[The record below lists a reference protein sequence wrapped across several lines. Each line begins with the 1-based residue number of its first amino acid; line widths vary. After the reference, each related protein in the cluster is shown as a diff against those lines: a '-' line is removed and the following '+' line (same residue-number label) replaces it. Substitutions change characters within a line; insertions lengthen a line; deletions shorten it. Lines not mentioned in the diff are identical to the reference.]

1 MAQKPDHKTAHST
14 AHSTPHSTEHEGSS
28 VGFYIFIALI
38 LGVITYVE
46 FALVEHKETWFAAL
60 SSPLILALLIG
71 LSVVKFIMVVM
82 FFMHLKGDDRTFTG
96 FFSSG
101 MVIAVGTLFALSALF
116 TVRSVANAQT
126 PPADEPSAAAAEEA
140 GGTEG
145 GGEVA
150 DGIAHRS
157 EYPPPKTLN
166 TEIIDITPPG
176 QIITG
181 GSIVDNGSE
190 NAALLEGERTT
201 GGIPLAPPPGA
212 VTLTDPFSLQAPET
226 QTQPTNTAA
235 APAATPAAPAAAPPA
250 AGAPAAAPPAGAPPS
265 GPLLVDADLNA
276 GEAIFVANCSSCHQA
291 TGQGIPGAF
300 PPLVAHAPELA
311 VAAGGYEYLEN
322 LLLYGLQG
330 EINVAGSAYNGVMP
344 AWGQLTDQELADVL
358 NYVTTAWGNADAM
371 PPDYPAFT
379 AENVAAQRDAALSSA
394 QVYELR
400 QTLGLP

>member
-1 MAQKPDHKTAHST
+1 MAQKPDTHSKTHST
-14 AHSTPHSTEHEGSS
+14 AHSTKHEGSS

-38 LGVITYVE
+38 LGAITYVE
-46 FALVEHKETWFAAL
+46 FALVEHKETWFAGL

-82 FFMHLKGDDRTFTG
+82 FFMHLKEDDRTFTG

-116 TVRSVANAQT
+116 TVRSVAVAQT
-126 PPADEPSAAAAEEA
+126 PPADEPAAAAEEA

-150 DGIAHRS
+150 DAIAHRS

-176 QIITG
+176 QVTAG
-181 GSIVDNGSE
+181 GSVYDGGSATVE
-190 NAALLEGERTT
+190 TLEGEQTT

-226 QTQPTNTAA
+226 QAQPATS
-235 APAATPAAPAAAPPA
+235 AATPAAPPATPAAAPPA

-265 GPLLVDADLNA
+265 GPLLADADLSA

-291 TGQGIPGAF
+291 TGQGIAGAF
-300 PPLVAHAPELA
+300 PTLVAHAPELA
-311 VAAGGYEYLEN
+311 TAEGGYEYLEN

-330 EINVAGSAYNGVMP
+330 EINVAGEAYNGVMP
-344 AWGQLTDQELADVL
+344 AWGQLSDEELADVL
-358 NYVTTAWGNADAM
+358 NYAVTAWGNADTM

-379 AENVAAQRDAALSSA
+379 AENVASQRDAALSSA

>member
-1 MAQKPDHKTAHST
+1 MAQKPEGHNTAHST
-14 AHSTPHSTEHEGSS
+14 KHEGSS
-28 VGFYIFIALI
+28 VAFYILIALI
-38 LGVITYVE
+38 LGAITYVE

-60 SSPLILALLIG
+60 SGPFILTLLIG
-71 LSVVKFIMVVM
+71 LSVVKFVLVVM

-126 PPADEPSAAAAEEA
+126 PPADEPAAAAAEE
-140 GGTEG
+140 GGGSEG

-150 DGIAHRS
+150 DSIAHRS

-166 TEIIDITPPG
+166 TEVIDITPPG
-176 QIITG
+176 QIIAG
-181 GSIVDNGSE
+181 GSIEDSGTATVE
-190 NAALLEGERTT
+190 TLEGERTT

-212 VTLTDPFSLQAPET
+212 VTLTDPFSLQAS
-226 QTQPTNTAA
+226 QPQAQ
-235 APAATPAAPAAAPPA
+235 PAVPGATPAAATPPA
-250 AGAPAAAPPAGAPPS
+250 APAAAPPAGAPPS

-276 GEAIFVANCSSCHQA
+276 GESIFVANCSSCHQA
-291 TGQGIPGAF
+291 NGQGIPGAF
-300 PPLVAHAPELA
+300 PTLVGHAPELA
-311 VAAGGYEYLEN
+311 VAEGGHAYLEN

-330 EINVAGSAYNGVMP
+330 EINVAGEAYNGVMP
-344 AWGQLTDQELADVL
+344 AWDQLSDEDLANVL
-358 NYVTTAWGNADAM
+358 NYVVTAWGNADAL

-379 AENVAAQRDAALSSA
+379 AEGVASQREAGLDSA

>member
-1 MAQKPDHKTAHST
+1 MAQKPDHNTAHGA
-14 AHSTPHSTEHEGSS
+14 AHGERHEGSS
-28 VGFYIFIALI
+28 VGFYVLVALI

-46 FALVEHKETWFAAL
+46 FALVEHKDTWFAAL
-60 SSPLILALLIG
+60 SGPLILALLIG

-126 PPADEPSAAAAEEA
+126 PPADEPGAHAAEE
-140 GGTEG
+140 GGGSEG

-150 DGIAHRS
+150 DSLAHRS
-157 EYPPPKTLN
+157 EYPAPKTQN
-166 TEIIDITPPG
+166 VEIIDITPPG
-176 QIITG
+176 QIIAG
-181 GSIVDNGSE
+181 GSIEDNG
-190 NAALLEGERTT
+190 AATRETLRGERTT

-212 VTLTDPFSLQAPET
+212 VTLTDPFSPQAPET
-226 QTQPTNTAA
+226 QAQ
-235 APAATPAAPAAAPPA
+235 PAAPAAAPPA
-250 AGAPAAAPPAGAPPS
+250 AEAPAAAPPAAPP
-265 GPLLVDADLNA
+265 GGLLLADADLSA
-276 GEAIFVANCSSCHQA
+276 GESVFVANCASCHQA

-300 PPLVAHAPELA
+300 PTLVGHTPELA
-311 VAAGGYEYLEN
+311 TAEGGYAYLEN

-330 EINVAGSAYNGVMP
+330 EINVAGQAYNGVMP
-344 AWGQLTDQELADVL
+344 AWGQLSDQELADVL
-358 NYVTTAWGNADAM
+358 NYAVTAWGNADAM

-379 AENVAAQRDAALSSA
+379 PEGVAAQRDAALSSA

-400 QTLGLP
+400 QTLGLAE